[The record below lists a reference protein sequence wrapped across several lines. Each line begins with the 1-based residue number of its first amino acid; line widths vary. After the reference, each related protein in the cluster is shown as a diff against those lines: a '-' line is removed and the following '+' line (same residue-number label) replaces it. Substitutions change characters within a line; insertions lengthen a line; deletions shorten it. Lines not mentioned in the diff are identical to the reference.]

1 MEHAGMVDALAE
13 IRRVLV
19 PDGVL
24 IDLRPILD
32 RWPVEVISTREVR
45 ETGRMQDFPIGLADD
60 AAANRAIAQASTS
73 GWFTREREDFFSYDY
88 IWDTPRELE
97 EWIVEEWQDFID
109 LDEEDKHPN
118 TSTLPCG
125 GEPSGCDGH
134 NRLQTTQPQPVAGFR
149 QSERTQLR
157 CERLPAESPM

>member
-109 LDEEDKHPN
+109 LDEEAKRATRSAWAIGDADARVQLKVKMLI
-118 TSTLPCG
+118 TRWKVLKDSTPTFPRMGTL
-125 GEPSGCDGH
+125 
-134 NRLQTTQPQPVAGFR
+134 
-149 QSERTQLR
+149 
-157 CERLPAESPM
+157 

>member
-1 MEHAGMVDALAE
+1 MEHVGMVDALAE

-109 LDEEDKHPN
+109 LDEEAKRATRSAWAIGDADARVRLKVKMLI
-118 TSTLPCG
+118 TRWKVLKDST
-125 GEPSGCDGH
+125 PSFPRMGT
-134 NRLQTTQPQPVAGFR
+134 L
-149 QSERTQLR
+149 
-157 CERLPAESPM
+157 

>member
-1 MEHAGMVDALAE
+1 MVDALAE

-73 GWFTREREDFFSYDY
+73 GWFTREREDFFY
-88 IWDTPRELE
+88 
-97 EWIVEEWQDFID
+97 
-109 LDEEDKHPN
+109 LDEEAKRATRSAWAIGDADARVRLKVKMLI
-118 TSTLPCG
+118 TRWKVLKDST
-125 GEPSGCDGH
+125 PSFP
-134 NRLQTTQPQPVAGFR
+134 R
-149 QSERTQLR
+149 
-157 CERLPAESPM
+157 

>member
-109 LDEEDKHPN
+109 LDEEAKHA
-118 TSTLPCG
+118 TRSAWAIGDADARVRLKVKMLITRWKVLKDST
-125 GEPSGCDGH
+125 PSFP
-134 NRLQTTQPQPVAGFR
+134 R
-149 QSERTQLR
+149 
-157 CERLPAESPM
+157 M

>member
-109 LDEEDKHPN
+109 LDEEAKRATRSAWAIGDADARVRLKVKMLI
-118 TSTLPCG
+118 TRWKVLKDST
-125 GEPSGCDGH
+125 PSFPGMGT
-134 NRLQTTQPQPVAGFR
+134 L
-149 QSERTQLR
+149 
-157 CERLPAESPM
+157 